1 MSDIWL
7 TKVILG
13 ARVGAGELIFGFIEG
28 DKTSGKLIINSET
41 ISGMN
46 KCIFEYN
53 IFMQM
58 RIQEESLNCYIS
70 ICSKTTFICLK
81 KHNKN
86 KLLVW
91 EERAINKQWIGKA
104 FLP

>member
-7 TKVILG
+7 TQVG
-13 ARVGAGELIFGFIEG
+13 AREIMIVIEG
-28 DKTSGKLIINSET
+28 DNQRCIFSGKLIINSET

-46 KCIFEYN
+46 KWYIQVQYIYVNEKTR
-53 IFMQM
+53 
-58 RIQEESLNCYIS
+58 RIIKPLSIS
-70 ICSKTTFICLK
+70 AVKQLLFVSRN
-81 KHNKN
+81 NKN